1 MLCSSALCESIS
13 RKNDR
18 STAPPY
24 LAIVDEVLL
33 ALDRCLDP
41 VMGARLMLASV
52 EATERLHGLQTLAA
66 LPRLAMPKVMEAEA
80 AAARVA
86 VKIAFEESRNLSERA
101 LAYWSTFTLCLRNG
115 EELLDSLRFL
125 ETQSSAPHDT
135 PLFQICT
142 GRLDMHDGLSL
153 LIATS
158 AMDVLFFAL
167 MGQCQSGAIWS
178 RQEKMFNDLLT
189 NLAIPATAACPT
201 ARFETLLSLLLKATA
216 SEDVMVASAALGTL
230 FYFAIDIQERS
241 NIMTEA
247 NIAGICVET
256 LRRTGG
262 FRKEAPW
269 WKERAHQWSIEIVS
283 LIGPWVFL
291 HCLIGNFSGSGMP
304 HGSAWDAILAEATH
318 GTIVIHRA
326 ELALAQSQG
335 DGRAQGS
342 ATGILRVTWSL

>member
-1 MLCSSALCESIS
+1 
-13 RKNDR
+13 
-18 STAPPY
+18 
-24 LAIVDEVLL
+24 
-33 ALDRCLDP
+33 
-41 VMGARLMLASV
+41 
-52 EATERLHGLQTLAA
+52 
-66 LPRLAMPKVMEAEA
+66 
-80 AAARVA
+80 
-86 VKIAFEESRNLSERA
+86 
-101 LAYWSTFTLCLRNG
+101 
-115 EELLDSLRFL
+115 
-125 ETQSSAPHDT
+125 
-135 PLFQICT
+135 
-142 GRLDMHDGLSL
+142 
-153 LIATS
+153 
-158 AMDVLFFAL
+158 
-167 MGQCQSGAIWS
+167 
-178 RQEKMFNDLLT
+178 MFNDLKFT

-318 GTIVIHRA
+318 GTIVIHKA

-335 DGRAQGS
+335 DGRALPTALFLAVSVVAKLSQDTRHRTAFLS
-342 ATGILRVTWSL
+342 ASGLLDALQFAIQNECVLMNQNGIAMYASSAVVALIGRNEEGLTMSKEAVGFLMGIFHRHFDPSMNYYRMSTKRILNKVPTSLNALQRTESLV